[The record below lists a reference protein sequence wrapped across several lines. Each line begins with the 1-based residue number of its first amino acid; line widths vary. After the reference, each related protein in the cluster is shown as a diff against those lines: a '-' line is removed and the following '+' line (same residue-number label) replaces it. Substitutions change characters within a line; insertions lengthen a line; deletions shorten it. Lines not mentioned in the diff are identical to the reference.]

1 MTAQLFQ
8 TFPLRHS
15 RLLAM
20 GGWKNSEESLKAN
33 ARNIIWPRELV
44 LEIDIGVNIL
54 VTPPGRLMMAMYPE
68 LVFVKLSANDL
79 VSVYGNINIEFLH
92 VIQCCNTQNNFIQI
106 IQKSNLINIKSDS

>member
-8 TFPLRHS
+8 PFPLRHS

-33 ARNIIWPRELV
+33 ARNFIWPRELV

-54 VTPPGRLMMAMYPE
+54 VTPSGRLMMAMYPE

-79 VSVYGNINIEFLH
+79 VSSMGILISSFYMLYNV
-92 VIQCCNTQNNFIQI
+92 VIRKTISYRSS
-106 IQKSNLINIKSDS
+106 KSPI